1 MQLSEL
7 DLFKKAS
14 TNPFYVKNLEQ
25 IPKVMYKVWSGMTK
39 FIRSAI
45 QQQKAPICS
54 EFGKF
59 IPTSPVKFIPTVSFL
74 ATAKVLFRNSTE
86 PQNSNSY
93 KEQQISYSAIAEAC
107 QIERDMVVQCLKE
120 TLQQLSISVATGS
133 TVVLHFRVG
142 DLTVSKGWAEFG
154 AITSYDKPEGSTFIS
169 VSTPRSSRYTAFSE
183 SPSIHPSNPNPIH
196 QGASINLNNYYRGL
210 KYKTNN
216 TLLAPV
222 GFYTGQ
228 IHPIFNFRTK
238 FTRKQAFEQPL
249 SPEELLRFH
258 QEQIRLK
265 KVEKDIER
273 EKEASENSKTLKGFK
288 EVIESE
294 KIGKVATETDKRK
307 AYAIANLEQ
316 AQEKMLRGQKAT
328 DAKRN
333 EVYDYFPF
341 THGDIAEAKTQSLN
355 VSMREDMKN
364 HLKSIEGSP
373 VCHNKEVTVGVP
385 KFLQAS
391 DYQAIRRSQN
401 AHVEKTMNGAL
412 KNYHE
417 ELKSKEKEK
426 IRLKREKD
434 EQEMHDAIYYKQLEI
449 YRKKEL
455 ENNLN
460 ALNEQIEEKNRKR
473 QEEIEN
479 KKNIYSTSLDFQPE
493 SEESKRARKEL
504 HMKNANLL
512 VTQMESNEKT
522 TKDRFN
528 KERDTDCKIL
538 QSTDFAIENE
548 DNEAKIREIYTKS
561 LNKDIWIKQMEIKA
575 LEKDVGKVL

>member
-25 IPKVMYKVWSGMTK
+25 ISKVMYKVWSGMTK

-59 IPTSPVKFIPTVSFL
+59 IPTNPVKFIPAVSFL
-74 ATAKVLFRNSTE
+74 ANAKVLFRNSSET
-86 PQNSNSY
+86 QNSNSY
-93 KEQQISYSAIAEAC
+93 KEQQISYSAIAEVC
-107 QIERDMVVQCLKE
+107 QIERDMVMLCLKE
-120 TLQQLSISVATGS
+120 TLQQLSVSISSGS

-154 AITSYDKPEGSTFIS
+154 ALTSYDKPEGSTFIS
-169 VSTPRSSRYTAFSE
+169 VSTPRNSCYTTFSE
-183 SPSIHPSNPNPIH
+183 SSSIHPSNPNPIH

-258 QEQIRLK
+258 QEQIRMK
-265 KVEKDIER
+265 KAEKELEK
-273 EKEASENSKTLKGFK
+273 EKEAGENSKTLKGFR
-288 EVIESE
+288 EIIESE
-294 KIGKVATETDKRK
+294 KIDKVATVTDKRK

-316 AQEKMLRGQKAT
+316 VQEKILKDQKAI
-328 DAKRN
+328 DIKKK

-373 VCHNKEVTVGVP
+373 VYNKEVTVGVP

-391 DYQAIRRSQN
+391 DYQAIRRTQN
-401 AHVEKTMNGAL
+401 EHVEKTMNGTL

-417 ELKSKEKEK
+417 ELKNKEKEK
-426 IRLKREKD
+426 IRLRREKE
-434 EQEMHDAIYYKQLEI
+434 EQEMNDAIYYKQLEM

-473 QEEIEN
+473 KEELEN
-479 KKNIYSTSLDFQPE
+479 KKNIYATSLDFIPE
-493 SEESKRARKEL
+493 SEESKREKKEL
-504 HMKNANLL
+504 YIKNANLL
-512 VTQMESNEKT
+512 ISQMETNERN
-522 TKDRFN
+522 TKDRFI

-538 QSTDFAIENE
+538 QSTDLAITNE

-561 LNKDIWIKQMEIKA
+561 LNKDIWMKQMEIKA